1 MENITYMSQRIR
13 NYCVCS
19 SCLVRSY
26 DLCCSENCSVVG
38 KKKGSIKP
46 FRPPALEEVE
56 RKFWTFYLQKL
67 KNGRRKRRVRPPS
80 IEPTESV
87 EELEVVRDITASEV
101 FLESPTNADG
111 RRQIMNVDSKNF
123 WNFVY
128 QQVWN
133 GRIRVCEGELMY
145 KITETLKTLVNR
157 KKIAN
162 FTVTRMFTARSAEE
176 GNDATRMEQ
185 VIITVFRYLACS

>member
-1 MENITYMSQRIR
+1 MSQRVR

-19 SCLVRSY
+19 SCLARSC
-26 DLCCSENCSVVG
+26 DLYFSENRSVVGG

-46 FRPPALEEVE
+46 FKSPTLEEVE

-67 KNGRRKRRVRPPS
+67 KHERRKKRVRAPYN
-80 IEPTESV
+80 EPTELG

-111 RRQIMNVDSKNF
+111 HRQIMNVDSKNF

-162 FTVTRMFTARSAEE
+162 FSVTRMFTARGAEQ
-176 GNDATRMEQ
+176 GNNAIRMKQ
-185 VIITVFRYLACS
+185 VTMYFDT